1 MELLLTTT
9 NPHKLAEVRSVF
21 DAEPAARGLT
31 WLDFDEVRREYHDGI
46 TDPVED
52 QPTFEG
58 NAVIKARHY
67 AEQTDRI
74 CLADDSGIEVDAL
87 GGRPGVKS
95 ARYSG
100 VRGPRTEV
108 DPANNAKLLD
118 KLAGVPVEKRTA
130 RFVCAM
136 CLFVPGHRRD
146 QLPAQAYD
154 RLAQPGDDHAQI
166 VVRGEVAGRILLP
179 DEADNPRQPGAGRG
193 THGFG
198 YDPLFVLPDDHPRHP
213 GRTTAQLADA
223 EKNQI
228 SHRGVAAR
236 RLLDAMREAG
246 LLPDR

>member
-1 MELLLTTT
+1 MNILLATT
-9 NPHKLAEVRSVF
+9 NPHKREELRSVF
-21 DAEPAARGLT
+21 TDQSAITWQLIADLEPEYQYGLT
-31 WLDFDEVRREYHDGI
+31 E
-46 TDPVED
+46 PVED

-58 NAVIKARHY
+58 NAVVKARHY
-67 AEQTDRI
+67 AKQTDRV

-87 GGRPGVKS
+87 GGRPGVRS

-118 KLAGVPVEKRTA
+118 ELAGVPVEARTG

-136 CLFVPGHRRD
+136 CFFVPGHQRD
-146 QLPAQAYD
+146 QLPADAYD
-154 RLAQPGDDHAQI
+154 RLARPGDDSAQI

-179 DEADNPRQPGAGRG
+179 GEADDPHHPAAGRG

-198 YDPLFVLPDDHPRHP
+198 YDPLFVLPDDHPQHP

-223 EKNQI
+223 EKNAI

-236 RLLDAMREAG
+236 RLLDAMRETG
-246 LLPDR
+246 LLTGG